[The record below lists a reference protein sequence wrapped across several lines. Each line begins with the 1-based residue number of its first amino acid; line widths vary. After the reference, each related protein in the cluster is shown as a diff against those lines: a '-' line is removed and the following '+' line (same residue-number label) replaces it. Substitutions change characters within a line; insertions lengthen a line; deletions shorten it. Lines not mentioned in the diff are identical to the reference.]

1 MTTERLTNEQVTAIA
16 DRLDEVVGN
25 EFHDAV
31 CIALSEFGWG
41 EFGDGEGID
50 DSDVYKIKSELAMGW
65 LQEYKNYYD
74 KKYEDSSNSAR

>member
-31 CIALSEFGWG
+31 CVALNEFGWG
-41 EFGDGEGID
+41 EFGDEGI
-50 DSDVYKIKSELAMGW
+50 SDMDVWKIKSELALGF
-65 LQEYKNYYD
+65 LQEYKDYYD